1 MERNQ
6 QQMELEYKLGATLVQ
21 PKEFENYL
29 MALED
34 YRKEFPNTKRSA
46 DFELAS
52 KEKPLWK
59 GVLRWSEIVSTMPN
73 GPFNLEAEERKT
85 LTESCRAFLKANQ
98 DYVNADVVDS
108 SLKCLDAAVQRDEHV
123 QGSAAHDL
131 QNLFEDF
138 LVKGLW
144 IIKTKDNKR
153 YYSRKRVDFSD
164 GAESLSFQ
172 RLVGFDGKEEGKTL
186 IGKNVEG
193 AYSAPQSVL
202 AEKVRKRL
210 PAGSREALWIETTR
224 NIVQMIMDDSET
236 DPILKL
242 VLVKKTI
249 MPPEEATRSGWP
261 FKNTGIIWTK
271 PEPILRRLG

>member
-1 MERNQ
+1 KKEQERARRFQQALQEAEAEAPELLKSPAIERAESLARKPREWDAIERVVEKRRDLIRQAKTHSKEAFEERINELTKQVRKLEELPSNSRSSLAAKNLLSKLQVEFTQLRPDSHKYGEGLHEQAEALATRLESVRFSMERNQ

-21 PKEFENYL
+21 PKEFENY
-29 MALED
+29 MVALED

-123 QGSAAHDL
+123 QGSAAHEL
-131 QNLFEDF
+131 QNLLEYF
-138 LVKGLW
+138 
-144 IIKTKDNKR
+144 
-153 YYSRKRVDFSD
+153 
-164 GAESLSFQ
+164 
-172 RLVGFDGKEEGKTL
+172 
-186 IGKNVEG
+186 
-193 AYSAPQSVL
+193 
-202 AEKVRKRL
+202 
-210 PAGSREALWIETTR
+210 
-224 NIVQMIMDDSET
+224 
-236 DPILKL
+236 
-242 VLVKKTI
+242 
-249 MPPEEATRSGWP
+249 
-261 FKNTGIIWTK
+261 
-271 PEPILRRLG
+271 